1 MSRDLHM
8 RTAWV
13 QTHPIESLTIRVE
26 RTLEATWISPGISSL
41 KFSIKRVMKCCIYL
55 LAIFVE
61 QAEKMT
67 LVALEGSAYPSELC
81 PKGCKRDENGI
92 FSNILAT
99 KQKWVKLAIF
109 WSVWDIVG
117 CISWNDVKKSIKPV
131 KPSNQICSPS
141 FSFLFQGL
149 LSMSSTAAKSKCFA
163 RNL

>member
-1 MSRDLHM
+1 
-8 RTAWV
+8 
-13 QTHPIESLTIRVE
+13 
-26 RTLEATWISPGISSL
+26 
-41 KFSIKRVMKCCIYL
+41 MKCCIYL

-117 CISWNDVKKSIKPV
+117 CIS
-131 KPSNQICSPS
+131 
-141 FSFLFQGL
+141 
-149 LSMSSTAAKSKCFA
+149 
-163 RNL
+163 

>member
-1 MSRDLHM
+1 
-8 RTAWV
+8 
-13 QTHPIESLTIRVE
+13 
-26 RTLEATWISPGISSL
+26 
-41 KFSIKRVMKCCIYL
+41 MKCCIYL

-117 CISWNDVKKSIKPV
+117 CISWNVKKSTKSVPILFIPFPRTAFDVLNRSEIKV
-131 KPSNQICSPS
+131 LCE
-141 FSFLFQGL
+141 
-149 LSMSSTAAKSKCFA
+149 KSVIDF
-163 RNL
+163 